1 MIMAGKQIVVVNLIK
16 LEVAPIGADGAEGT
30 TFEEVPVVHEDTFTY
45 EDEDPEVKD
54 YKDVNGVIY
63 YTTKKPGAVRVNASI
78 GRYDLE
84 TKAKFQGGKY
94 TPGAEGKPGTW
105 ERAEHVE
112 SKEFTV
118 RATTEDGVHIIF
130 PRADVR
136 ASGKENEKA
145 IGLSLVFTA
154 LKPTKTGVPI
164 ERWEDG
170 EDTTPQG

>member
-1 MIMAGKQIVVVNLIK
+1 MAENKKIVAVNLIK

-30 TFEEVPVVHEDTFTY
+30 VFEEVPVIHEDTFTY

-63 YTTKKPGAVRVNASI
+63 YTTKKPGAVKVNASI

-84 TKAKFQGGKY
+84 TKAKFQGGTYKA
-94 TPGAEGKPGTW
+94 GEGGKPGTW
-105 ERAEHVE
+105 VRSEHVE

-118 RATTEDGVHIIF
+118 RATTEDKVRIIF
-130 PRADVR
+130 PRADIR
-136 ASGKENEKA
+136 ASGKANEKA
-145 IGLSLVFTA
+145 IGLALVFTA
-154 LKPTKTGVPI
+154 LKPLKDGVPI

-170 EDTTPQG
+170 EDTTPAG